1 MLRKL
6 KKAVPAVIS
15 AVLCAAMLLDAT
27 AFAANSNIWKDT
39 KTFTSLKY
47 NSNYIKWVEKYSKK
61 ETKNTVS
68 YGKSRTK
75 KFLDKVEKA
84 FESDDLQISLG
95 FINKDVIY
103 SYSLKGDSCKTVV
116 HEQDGFAVV
125 IYDKNDRG
133 YMFSIKNKLCAVF
146 GTDSEINAKW
156 ILEIASEFLDFN
168 INESDKGKIFKFKS
182 KEKLYYYE
190 EFNGS
195 GFVFNENGTPLAAYL
210 GGEAYCISF
219 KTSVKD
225 SEFDIPK
232 GYKTV
237 SLENFN
243 DNL

>member
-1 MLRKL
+1 MLRKI
-6 KKAVPAVIS
+6 KKAIPAVIS
-15 AVLCAAMLLDAT
+15 AVLCAAMLLGAT
-27 AFAANSNIWKDT
+27 VSAANSNIWKDT
-39 KTFTSLKY
+39 KALTSLKY
-47 NSNYIKWVEKYSKK
+47 NSNYIKWAEKYSKK
-61 ETKNTVS
+61 KAKNTIT

-84 FESDDLQISLG
+84 FESDDLQFSLG

-103 SYSLKGDSCKTVV
+103 SYSVKGDSCKTVV
-116 HEQDGFAVV
+116 HGQDGFAVV
-125 IYDKNDRG
+125 IYNRNDKG
-133 YMFSIKNKLCAVF
+133 YMFSIKNKLCAAF
-146 GTDSEINAKW
+146 GTDSEINAKG
-156 ILEIASEFLDFN
+156 IVETASEFLDFN

-210 GGEAYCISF
+210 DGEAYCISF

-225 SEFDIPK
+225 SEFNIPK

-237 SLENFN
+237 SLDDFEY
-243 DNL
+243 